1 MAYGTVTGK
10 NTRIYMVSHNAGAA
24 PEWNMTNAIGEES
37 YDSLMMG
44 EFTLTV
50 SRDTLEVPLV
60 GAAGAFK
67 ALGIMSCEGSMTIR
81 KFGNKY
87 DMFLRNL
94 IDTGDNQPSY
104 RYIGISGC
112 ICKSSNDP
120 NYLGFYLAS
129 CQFTN
134 MDVTIGD
141 AGTVTEASLDFINA
155 CPYAMVYDRPSGKIR
170 G

>member
-10 NTRIYMVSHNAGAA
+10 STRIYMVSHNAGYA
-24 PEWNMTNAIGEES
+24 PQWAMGTATGEES

-44 EFTLTV
+44 EFSLTV

-60 GAAGAFK
+60 GAAGSYNT
-67 ALGIMSCEGSMTIR
+67 LGIMNCEGSMTIR

-94 IDTGDNQPSY
+94 IDTGDKQLQY
-104 RYIGISGC
+104 RYIGISGT
-112 ICKSSNDP
+112 ICNLDT

-141 AGTVTEASLDFINA
+141 AGTVTEASFDFINA
-155 CPYAMVYDRPSGKIR
+155 CPHAMVYDRPSGKIR

>member
-10 NTRIYMVSHNAGAA
+10 STRIYMVSHQAGTVPNWPGTAR
-24 PEWNMTNAIGEES
+24 ES
-37 YDSLMMG
+37 YDSLMIG
-44 EFTLTV
+44 DFSLTV
-50 SRDTLEVPLV
+50 GRDTLEVPLV

-67 ALGIMSCEGSMTIR
+67 ALGIISCDGSMTIR
-81 KFGNKY
+81 KFGAKY

-94 IDTGDNQPSY
+94 IDTGDTKPEY
-104 RYIGISGC
+104 RYIGISGS
-112 ICKSSNDP
+112 ISNLDT

-134 MDVTIGD
+134 MDITLGD
-141 AGTVTEASLDFINA
+141 AGTVTEATFDFINA
-155 CPYAMVYDRPSGKIR
+155 CPYAMSYDISRGKIR